1 VSQPPVHEKLIRDG
15 IPALAAADGRT
26 LALRSADPSEMARLL
41 GLKLVEETH
50 EVLDAIRV
58 GRPQDLLDEL
68 ADLQTVVDELARL
81 QGLTKQAI
89 EQRDVAEIR
98 DAGLGGMAC
107 DRSQRHQAGA
117 IQQREMQ
124 QGGRAPHPALSHY
137 RLVGAGADVDDGRY
151 VPNDAGPLSS
161 SLLLS

>member
-1 VSQPPVHEKLIRDG
+1 VSQPPVPEKLIRDG

-26 LALRSADPSEMARLL
+26 LALRTADPSEMARLL

-81 QGLTKQAI
+81 QG
-89 EQRDVAEIR
+89 
-98 DAGLGGMAC
+98 
-107 DRSQRHQAGA
+107 
-117 IQQREMQ
+117 
-124 QGGRAPHPALSHY
+124 
-137 RLVGAGADVDDGRY
+137 
-151 VPNDAGPLSS
+151 
-161 SLLLS
+161 

>member
-1 VSQPPVHEKLIRDG
+1 MSQPPVPEKLIRDG

-26 LALRSADPSEMARLL
+26 LALRTADPSEMARLL

-81 QGLTKQAI
+81 QG
-89 EQRDVAEIR
+89 
-98 DAGLGGMAC
+98 
-107 DRSQRHQAGA
+107 
-117 IQQREMQ
+117 
-124 QGGRAPHPALSHY
+124 
-137 RLVGAGADVDDGRY
+137 
-151 VPNDAGPLSS
+151 
-161 SLLLS
+161 